1 MVASIEALSAEG
13 MGVLYTTHDME
24 EAERLCDRVGIID
37 LGRLIAEG
45 RRDRDPR
52 ARSDRERADH
62 RRGHL
67 PEHAGPLRLRRQRA
81 TPVVRLPHRDDL
93 RGRRHRVPAIRR
105 LAALGGAMLPLELF
119 SPTMRTI
126 AHLTPHAWAA
136 EGFAI
141 LVRRGGGLV
150 DVLPQV
156 GVLLSI
162 AFAVLVVAAWRL
174 RRTLST

>member
-1 MVASIEALSAEG
+1 
-13 MGVLYTTHDME
+13 
-24 EAERLCDRVGIID
+24 
-37 LGRLIAEG
+37 
-45 RRDRDPR
+45 
-52 ARSDRERADH
+52 
-62 RRGHL
+62 
-67 PEHAGPLRLRRQRA
+67 
-81 TPVVRLPHRDDL
+81 
-93 RGRRHRVPAIRR
+93 
-105 LAALGGAMLPLELF
+105 MLPLELV

-174 RRTLST
+174 RRTLSTRLPPRGPKRTPATSGPAMPAGGVRALSMSSGPLTGYVKYLTLSVKYEE